1 METDKI
7 SSMRNPPLE
16 VMVERSNKERFN
28 GARDDGGITARV
40 KKKRARLFYG
50 PTREEEKQSAR
61 ANRASC
67 DSSLI
72 TEL

>member
-28 GARDDGGITARV
+28 GARDKWGNHCASEKETSAIVLWTDERGGEA
-40 KKKRARLFYG
+40 KR
-50 PTREEEKQSAR
+50 TSEQSVV
-61 ANRASC
+61 
-67 DSSLI
+67 
-72 TEL
+72 